1 MISLALVTDRDHKHL
16 VFDDRLLI
24 KPLIKAGFK
33 VFPVIWD
40 DPKINWRN
48 FQVTVFRSAWDY
60 YLKIEKFI
68 AWLDK
73 LEVEKIKVFN
83 PVNIIRWNIDKRYL
97 LDLEK
102 LGIKII
108 PTFLNDIDKGR
119 SLTNLSRCDLGTN
132 TADIIIKPRFG
143 ASGYQVKKLSL
154 RQLNKIPE
162 GFIVQPYLKEIE
174 DSGELS
180 IVFINNHY
188 SHCVRKQPKKGDF
201 RTSYE
206 FGAKWTLEKLD
217 QKLVKNAENIIKILD
232 KNLLYA
238 RIDAIELNGKLILM
252 ELEVT
257 EPFLFLSWH
266 LPSVQLFVD
275 SLAAKLARS

>member
-1 MISLALVTDRDHKHL
+1 MPSSFSSFAGDSKTAL
-16 VFDDRLLI
+16 LL
-24 KPLIKAGFK
+24 P
-33 VFPVIWD
+33 
-40 DPKINWRN
+40 
-48 FQVTVFRSAWDY
+48 
-60 YLKIEKFI
+60 
-68 AWLDK
+68 
-73 LEVEKIKVFN
+73 
-83 PVNIIRWNIDKRYL
+83 
-97 LDLEK
+97 
-102 LGIKII
+102 
-108 PTFLNDIDKGR
+108 
-119 SLTNLSRCDLGTN
+119 
-132 TADIIIKPRFG
+132 
-143 ASGYQVKKLSL
+143 
-154 RQLNKIPE
+154 PE